1 MPQFDF
7 VSFFVQV
14 FWLTIGAITFYLVY
28 LKYILKNNSQVTKLT
43 SKIKSYILEK
53 KTEEKLKPS
62 ALYETVLRYFVKHL
76 KSKSKK
82 N

>member
-7 VSFFVQV
+7 FSFFVQV
-14 FWLTIGAITFYLVY
+14 FWLTVGAITFYLVY

-43 SKIKSYILEK
+43 SKIKSYIQEK
-53 KTEEKLKPS
+53 KTEEKLKSS
-62 ALYETVLRYFVKHL
+62 ALYETVLRYFIKHL